1 MKERR
6 GEREDRVVLVTG
18 ASSGIGRSIGEL
30 LAGKGFRVFGTSRDP
45 GRSAPSELAM
55 LPLDVRSDLSVDGCI
70 RDVLLQSGRL
80 DVLINNA
87 GYDLAG
93 ALEETSLAEAKEQFE
108 TNFFGTARMTQAV
121 LPVMRRQRSG
131 WIVMISSL
139 AGLLGV
145 PFHGF
150 YSASKHALEGYT
162 ETLRHE
168 VKVFNIRVSLI
179 EPSYV
184 RTSLTGSSRTAA
196 NSISDYDGMRRRA
209 LAVFERSVQEGAAPE
224 EVANVVAA
232 VLMDS
237 SPRLRYRV
245 GILAKWLPRLRAV
258 SSQRSFEA
266 GTRRTFHLDKEAG
279 S

>member
-108 TNFFGTARMTQAV
+108 TNFFGAVRMTQAV
-121 LPVMRRQRSG
+121 LPVMRGQRSG
-131 WIVMISSL
+131 WIVNISSL

-168 VKVFNIRVSLI
+168 VKAFNIRVSLI

-184 RTSLTGSSRTAA
+184 RTGLAGSSRAAA
-196 NSISDYDGMRRRA
+196 NSIGDYDGMRRRA
-209 LAVFERSVQEGAAPE
+209 LTVFERSVQEGEEPR
-224 EVANVVAA
+224 EVAKVVAA
-232 VLMDS
+232 VLTDRF
-237 SPRLRYRV
+237 PRVRCRV
-245 GILAKWLPRLRAV
+245 GKLAKWLPRLRAV
-258 SSQRSFEA
+258 SSQRAFEA
-266 GTRRTFHLDKEAG
+266 GTRRAFRLDGEAG